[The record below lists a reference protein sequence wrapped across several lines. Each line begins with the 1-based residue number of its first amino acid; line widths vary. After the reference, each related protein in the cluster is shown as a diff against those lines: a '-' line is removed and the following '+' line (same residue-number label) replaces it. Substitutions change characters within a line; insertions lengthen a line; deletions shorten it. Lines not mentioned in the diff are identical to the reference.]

1 MTGVAARRAGTHRAS
16 ERGKSQHH
24 AERDERQ
31 QTCGDNQS
39 ILAVDAVAFESER
52 QPWNP
57 WRQSL
62 RQSSQQQQCGIADDR
77 AEHDGRKQHGS
88 AVSFLVEHAG
98 DRKGYSAS
106 WQWTSTGIIS
116 VIVSLFGLTL
126 TTLLTHQQLIDWGW
140 RIPYVF
146 GLLVGPVG
154 LYIRARMAETPEF
167 LEAAKPPTVPIG
179 ELLHRHPI
187 SVLLA
192 FGISI
197 ISNSSYYL
205 LLYIPTYGVK
215 TLHLPAYT
223 GFAATLLG
231 GVVLAIFSVIA
242 GHWSDKTAR
251 PRIMLAMAWLFAI
264 AAYPT
269 FWLMVAFPSL
279 ATAMF
284 AVGLLN
290 LIKAGYSGVLPSL
303 LAEQFPVETRAVGIA
318 FSYSV
323 SVTIFGGFAP
333 FVATWLIAQ
342 TGDPLST
349 SFYLMA
355 TALLSVIAL
364 VAIQRRVASRPGSG
378 TARCAAE
385 LRWSVAQTMASVS
398 RSSARAGSAVITAS
412 CRVTVSG
419 CHTELLVLT
428 IQLRIAAE
436 YPGLLERYAP
446 FARQIDL
453 QARPIRHRLV
463 QDRHARQ
470 LRQLSLGRERK
481 REPQSLDQLEQ
492 RQIGIGDG
500 AANQVIRARRV
511 RCLESARTS
520 RGTLAS
526 DPCGKPRHARSP
538 HPFVRGTTYPRRSD
552 GANYTPPATMSV
564 IVSWI

>member
-1 MTGVAARRAGTHRAS
+1 MARRITVDAALHGTVAAPRLSSVIVAATIGNILEWFDFLVYGFFAATLAEVFFPASNPTVSLLITFGAFGLSYVVRPLGAIVIGAYTDRAGRKA
-16 ERGKSQHH
+16 GLML
-24 AERDERQ
+24 
-31 QTCGDNQS
+31 S
-39 ILAVDAVAFESER
+39 IALMMIGTTLMVVTPGYAAI
-52 QPWNP
+52 
-57 WRQSL
+57 
-62 RQSSQQQQCGIADDR
+62 GIAAPVIITIAR
-77 AEHDGRKQHGS
+77 LLQGFSVGGEFGS

-98 DRKGYSAS
+98 DRRGYSAS
-106 WQWTSTGIIS
+106 WQWASTGIIS
-116 VIVSLFGLTL
+116 VVVSLFGLAL

-146 GLLVGPVG
+146 GLLVGHVG
-154 LYIRARMAETPEF
+154 LYIRGRMAETPEF
-167 LEAAKPPTVPIG
+167 LEAAKQPTMPIG
-179 ELLHRHPI
+179 ELLHRQPI

-242 GHWSDKTAR
+242 GHWSDKTPR
-251 PRIMLAMAWLFAI
+251 PRIMLVMAWLFAI

-269 FWLMVAFPSL
+269 FWLMVAYPSL

-290 LIKAGYSGVLPSL
+290 LVKAGYSGVLPSL

-342 TGDPLST
+342 TGDPLSP

-364 VAIQRRVASRPGSG
+364 VAIQRRA
-378 TARCAAE
+378 ARVPARGPIGAPAE
-385 LRWSVAQTMASVS
+385 LR
-398 RSSARAGSAVITAS
+398 
-412 CRVTVSG
+412 
-419 CHTELLVLT
+419 
-428 IQLRIAAE
+428 
-436 YPGLLERYAP
+436 
-446 FARQIDL
+446 
-453 QARPIRHRLV
+453 
-463 QDRHARQ
+463 
-470 LRQLSLGRERK
+470 
-481 REPQSLDQLEQ
+481 
-492 RQIGIGDG
+492 
-500 AANQVIRARRV
+500 
-511 RCLESARTS
+511 
-520 RGTLAS
+520 
-526 DPCGKPRHARSP
+526 
-538 HPFVRGTTYPRRSD
+538 
-552 GANYTPPATMSV
+552 
-564 IVSWI
+564 